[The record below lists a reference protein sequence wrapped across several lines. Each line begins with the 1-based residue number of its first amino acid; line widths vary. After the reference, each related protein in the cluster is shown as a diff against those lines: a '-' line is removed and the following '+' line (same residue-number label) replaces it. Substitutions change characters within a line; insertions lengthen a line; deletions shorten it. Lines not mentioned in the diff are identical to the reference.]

1 MSELNQVI
9 GVHVYECGWVGR
21 HMQYVIYRKISDV
34 AIQTDSEFK
43 VIKRLSRYELYIH
56 NANHYQNLIFS
67 SKYMLC
73 CVFINHIYS

>member
-21 HMQYVIYRKISDV
+21 HMQYVIYKKIWDV

-43 VIKRLSRYELYIH
+43 VIKNCLDINYAKILS
-56 NANHYQNLIFS
+56 
-67 SKYMLC
+67 KP
-73 CVFINHIYS
+73 

>member
-43 VIKRLSRYELYIH
+43 VIKNCLDINYIYVMRKY
-56 NANHYQNLIFS
+56 YQNLKFY
-67 SKYMLC
+67 SKYIIC
-73 CVFINHIYS
+73 GVFINHIHA